1 MSEYAGICVDM
12 PKSTW
17 MAFVL
22 FFPIEILCLVEPM
35 VTYFNVYTKL
45 EVIIRSCYE
54 TRGYFLEETKFDF
67 FYSSWKY
74 LISYLY

>member
-17 MAFVL
+17 MTFVL

-45 EVIIRSCYE
+45 EVIIRSYYE